1 MSIRPGR
8 PSQPLREQIW
18 SGVSV
23 FDLGLIHVATV
34 VCLFAASLR
43 RVLIPAWKWSTEEE
57 RDEGRNGQN
66 GKENCSRNKAALG
79 RRSRHVWWRE
89 NVFFIII
96 IFFLGLVDY

>member
-43 RVLIPAWKWSTEEE
+43 RVLIPAWKWSTEEKRNE
-57 RDEGRNGQN
+57 RRNGKD
-66 GKENCSRNKAALG
+66 GKGSCPRNKVALK

-96 IFFLGLVDY
+96 IIFGLVDY